1 MSVGLLACSGERK
14 ATPGVTPEANR
25 DASQEANQQAKDEAR
40 DEGKTAVAREEAPVA
55 AARDAAAEVSAGV
68 QPAPGPLV
76 QEPLDVESFER
87 PPETGQDGVVAAGVR
102 FSDRNGANVVVLVHQ
117 VEAGG
122 SVNNRRLWAHH
133 YVEADGKRR
142 ILRTVRDQEEN
153 CEFDNLAGFVDG
165 SLGVTDLDGD
175 QLGEVAFAYDLGCMS
190 DVSPKGRKVVLLE
203 NGEKWILRGDSR
215 VDAGG
220 GQRLGGRFTPDP
232 AQGKW
237 PKTLHD
243 HAIDVWN
250 RFVDR

>member
-14 ATPGVTPEANR
+14 AAPGAAR
-25 DASQEANQQAKDEAR
+25 DGTLEAR
-40 DEGKTAVAREEAPVA
+40 RETNHDATPAAAPEEAPPA
-55 AARDAAAEVSAGV
+55 AAASDAAAQVAAGV
-68 QPAPGPLV
+68 QPAAGALA
-76 QEPLDVESFER
+76 QEPLDVDAFER
-87 PPETGQDGVVAAGVR
+87 PPETGQDGVVAAGLR
-102 FSDRNGANVVVLVHQ
+102 FTDRNGANVVVLVHQ
-117 VEAGG
+117 VEGGG

-133 YVEADGKRR
+133 YVEGHGERR
-142 ILRTVRDQEEN
+142 MLRTVRDQEEN

-165 SLGVTDLDGD
+165 SLGVSDLDGD
-175 QLGEVAFAYDLGCMS
+175 QLGEVTFAYDLGCMS
-190 DVSPKGRKVVLLE
+190 DVSPKRRKVVLLE
-203 NGEKWILRGDSR
+203 DGEKWILRGESR

-232 AQGKW
+232 ERGKW